1 MDKTEPAQQ
10 SNADGVGGNAP
21 PAPWSSL
28 WRQRELLWQLVRR
41 DVQGRYRG
49 SWLGL
54 LWSFGHPVFMLAI
67 YTVVLQGVFRL
78 RWDAARDGGADF
90 ALFLFA
96 GLIVH
101 SLFSEC
107 LGRAPAVILENP
119 NYVTKVRFPL
129 EILALQV
136 LSSALVHAGVSVSV
150 LLVFQLALG
159 HGLQATALLLPLIL
173 LPAAVFLLGAI
184 WLLSALGVFVR
195 DITHG
200 MMLVSSALLF
210 LSPIFYPLSAVPEAY
225 RDLLALNPLTV
236 IVESLRNVL
245 LLGVAPDW
253 WALTIYF
260 VVALLLAALG
270 WLAFDRLRRYFSE
283 VV

>member
-236 IVESLRNVL
+236 IVESLRDAL
-245 LLGVAPDW
+245 LLGVVPDW
-253 WALTIYF
+253 SALATYL

-270 WLAFDRLRRYFSE
+270 WRAFDRLRRYFSE

>member
-1 MDKTEPAQQ
+1 MNKTEPAQQ

-67 YTVVLQGVFRL
+67 YTVVLQGVFKL
-78 RWDAARDGGADF
+78 RWDAARDGGTDF

-101 SLFSEC
+101 ALFSEC

-136 LSSALVHAGVSVSV
+136 LCSALVHAAVSVSV

-159 HGLQATALLLPLIL
+159 HGLQATALLLPIIL

-236 IVESLRNVL
+236 IVESLRDAL
-245 LLGVAPDW
+245 LLGVVPDW
-253 WALTIYF
+253 SALATYL

-270 WLAFDRLRRYFSE
+270 WRAFDRLRRYFSE